1 MSSATYARSDTEG
14 ERRTST
20 SQHLVTHRDR
30 VVHKIAQSGFACRSE
45 GVQSLG
51 YGLGPCLERV
61 IESRFE
67 AVISMH
73 SNRRSLARAVAVVT
87 VVAALTTACSSAT
100 TPPTQSP
107 TASSTAPTPS
117 TTSPSP
123 TPSPTAEAATA
134 ALASYDAF
142 WTAKVASQADPTRK
156 PGPDLATYS
165 IDKALADAQATVL
178 LLRRS
183 GVEMHGQPRHD
194 AKATAVNLG
203 DPKTVSIQ
211 DCLDSTDW
219 TPVYAATGK
228 SALAPGQ
235 SLRVVVDS
243 LATVYNGHW
252 VIRESVAHRDQP
264 C

>member
-1 MSSATYARSDTEG
+1 MSSVRHARPDTEG
-14 ERRTST
+14 ERLTST
-20 SQHLVTHRDR
+20 SQQLVTHRDR
-30 VVHKIAQSGFACRSE
+30 VVHRFAQSGVARRCT

-51 YGLGPCLERV
+51 YGPGPHAERV

-73 SNRRSLARAVAVVT
+73 SNRRSLVRALAVVT

-107 TASSTAPTPS
+107 TAPTTPPTPS

-123 TPSPTAEAATA
+123 SPSPTAEVATA
-134 ALASYDAF
+134 ALASYQAF
-142 WTAKVASQADPTRK
+142 WTAKVASQAHPTRK
-156 PGPDLATYS
+156 PGPELATYS

-183 GVEMHGQPRHD
+183 GVEMHGQPSHD
-194 AKATAVNLG
+194 AKVTSVHLS
-203 DPKTVSIQ
+203 DPKSVSIR
-211 DCLDSTDW
+211 DCLDSTNW
-219 TPVYAATGK
+219 TPVYVATGK

-235 SLRVVVDS
+235 SPRVVVDS
-243 LATVYNGHW
+243 LATIYNGHW